1 MPAPTTTI
9 ELRGPGGEPV
19 NWGRTLNSHGLTDL
33 PPLFR
38 TVDAGILEVTL
49 PVGDGARTMVLTP
62 QDAGTLTVVVRGRRP
77 SAAATREIT
86 GTLRRMLCLDEDLSG
101 FYDRIAGDAA
111 LGWATAGAGR
121 LMRSPTVFE
130 DVIKTICTTNCAWSA
145 TVRMVDAIVAQLGT
159 PVPGAAPSVPRGR
172 TFPSPAVMAEAPEA
186 FYRDVARAGY
196 RGAYMRRIA
205 EMIVSGELDLEA
217 LAASPAG
224 EVSDDELRARLEEL
238 PGVGPYAS
246 AHIMLLI
253 GRRSFL
259 VLDSWTRPTY
269 ARITGR
275 TAADR
280 TIQRRFR
287 RYGPYAGLA
296 FWLSVT
302 QDWEADGPPPE
313 LA

>member
-1 MPAPTTTI
+1 MPAAPITI

-19 NWGRTLNSHGLTDL
+19 NWARTLNSHGLTDL
-33 PPLFR
+33 PPLHR
-38 TVDAGILEVTL
+38 QVDAGILEATL
-49 PVGDGARTMVLTP
+49 PVGDGARTVILSP
-62 QDAGTLTVVVRGRRP
+62 AGDATLTMTVRGRRP
-77 SAAATREIT
+77 PAAAAREIV
-86 GTLRRMLCLDEDLSG
+86 GVVRRMLCLDEDLSS
-101 FYDRIAGDAA
+101 FYERIADDPA

-145 TVRMVDAIVAQLGT
+145 TVRMVDAIVEHLGT
-159 PVPGAAPSVPRGR
+159 PAPGAPDATSRGR
-172 TFPSPAVMAEAPEA
+172 AFPSPTAMAQAPEA

-205 EMIVSGELDLEA
+205 GMVDTGELDLEA
-217 LAASPAG
+217 MAATPAA
-224 EVSDDELRARLEEL
+224 EVTDDELRAGLEEL

-269 ARITGR
+269 AALTGR
-275 TAADR
+275 KAADR

-296 FWLSVT
+296 FWLYVT
-302 QDWEADGPPPE
+302 QDWEADGPPPD

>member
-1 MPAPTTTI
+1 
-9 ELRGPGGEPV
+9 V
-19 NWGRTLNSHGLTDL
+19 NWARTLNAHGLTDL

-38 TVDAGILEVTL
+38 QVDAGILEVTL
-49 PVGDGARTMVLTP
+49 PVGGGARTVVLTP
-62 QDAGTLTVVVRGRRP
+62 EDAATLAVDVRGRRP

-86 GTLRRMLCLDEDLSG
+86 ATLRRMLCLDEDLSG
-101 FYDRIAGDAA
+101 FYDRIAGDDA

-145 TVRMVDAIVAQLGT
+145 TVRMVGAIVGRLGT
-159 PVPGAAPSVPRGR
+159 AVPGAAPDTPHGR
-172 TFPSPAVMAEAPEA
+172 AFPSPAAMARASQA
-186 FYRDVARAGY
+186 FYSDVARAGY
-196 RGAYMRRIA
+196 RGPYMRRIA
-205 EMIVSGELDLEA
+205 EMVVTGELDLEA
-217 LAASPAG
+217 LAASSAQ
-224 EVSDDELRARLEEL
+224 EISDDEVRARLEEL

-269 ARITGR
+269 ARISGR
-275 TAADR
+275 KAADR

-296 FWLSVT
+296 FWLYVT
-302 QDWEADGPPPE
+302 QDWEDDGPPPE